1 MEDLKQCAV
10 CRSKSLAVFDKTGHI
25 KICKECGYKF
35 TSPRIATTKEI
46 SDMDQKY
53 EREFIKGFDPARA
66 EHLYLRRV
74 GLVRKYL
81 SRGAIL
87 DVGAGPGTFLYF
99 LKAAGNYQ
107 LHGTE
112 VSQACVACA
121 KNGLGVLLDQGILE
135 AIRYPDASFDGVV
148 LLHVFEHLPDPVVTL
163 REIARILKPGGFVFI
178 AVPNDSLLG
187 RKGYLRYALQKFVG
201 MRKKLMYPDYVKE
214 GNWHLSHFT
223 PSVLRKTLEV
233 AGFSV
238 KEATVDDAWGDIVKP
253 WHKRGRLTLAL
264 LMNKIFGCIL
274 YDAQFF
280 VGQKI

>member
-10 CRSKSLAVFDKTGHI
+10 CYSDHLGVFDKIGHI
-25 KICKECGYKF
+25 KICKGCGYKF
-35 TSPRIATTKEI
+35 TSPRIPAEKAI
-46 SDMDQKY
+46 ADVDQKY
-53 EREFIKGFDPARA
+53 EQEFFKGFDAAKA
-66 EHLYLRRV
+66 EHIFLRRV

-81 SRGAIL
+81 SRGTIL

-99 LKAAGNYQ
+99 LKSAGSYQ

-112 VSQACVACA
+112 VSQACVAYA
-121 KNGLGVLLDQGILE
+121 KNDLGVLLDQGILE
-135 AIRYPDASFDGVV
+135 TIKYPDAFFDGVV
-148 LLHVFEHLPDPVVTL
+148 LLHVFEHLPDPAGSL
-163 REIARILKPGGFVFI
+163 REVARILKPGGFVFI

-187 RKGYLRYALQKFVG
+187 RKGYLKYALQKFVG

-223 PSVLRKTLEV
+223 PPVLRKILGA

-238 KEATVDDAWGDIVKP
+238 KEGAVDDAWGDIIKP
-253 WHKRGRLTLAL
+253 WHKRVRLTFAL
-264 LMNKIFGCIL
+264 FMNKIFGCIL